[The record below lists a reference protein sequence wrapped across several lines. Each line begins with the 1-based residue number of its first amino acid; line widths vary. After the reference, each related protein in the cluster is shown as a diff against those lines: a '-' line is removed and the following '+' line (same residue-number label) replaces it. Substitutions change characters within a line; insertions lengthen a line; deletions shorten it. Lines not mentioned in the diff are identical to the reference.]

1 MPKVTVS
8 IPATLPTPAEQP
20 ITADGFPFVTVLS
33 LEPLLAYWQQ
43 WETAENPGVASLA
56 RAIRQQVGEATWLRG
71 PIADVDALLAH
82 GTDLIAV
89 LMLAVFPVASFDAD
103 LGAATP
109 PFDRRSF
116 YASPTFTE
124 LILTKDSSIKQPLNL
139 DALRLDEY
147 MTRLAYQLILHR
159 LYGADAPESN
169 SLIFTVPDYSIGLY
183 RHFGVEFNPQFVTV
197 RTVSEPPV
205 LSAEQLEML
214 AHNRHRL
221 DLLREL
227 LPPEYFVLE
236 GFSIIH
242 LVDVTTQ
249 ETLSELKYDLL
260 EHDVL
265 QTPAHFEQIQEKLR
279 VLFGNPS
286 VQLGVAAYDDKK
298 STFVDFGRKVNHSLL
313 TKNQRTDDF
322 QDGFRKVHA
331 RLLNQREP
339 LVIRDV
345 ATSADLP
352 PDVRA
357 HMLAQGIRS
366 AILAQLSYGTATVG
380 LLELGSFDANAFDE
394 YDVEKVGQLMPL
406 FAVAVRRN
414 AEELNNRVQAVIREK
429 FTAIHPTMEW
439 RFNDAARRLLQRLDE
454 GNRNA
459 EIEAIVF
466 HEVYPL
472 HGSADIRSSSTARNE
487 AIQADLIEHLTLAN
501 KVLKEA
507 SAYQQLPILDEL
519 KFYISKNL
527 RRLRQGLT
535 TGDEVSI
542 YESLK
547 TEVEPLFEYLA
558 QHTLELRPTITHYWD
573 NIDPNLGI
581 LYKRRKDFEVS
592 VTTLNDA
599 VADFL
604 DEEEAKAQKMFPH
617 YFNRFKTDGVEYNMY
632 VGESLVE
639 NRSFDL
645 VFLKNLRLWQLLTMV
660 EITRRTA
667 ALKPTLPVP
676 LDTTQLILIHGQPL
690 SIRFRMDERQFDVDG
705 TYNIRYEIIKK
716 RIDKAT
722 VEGTGERLTQ
732 PGQIALV
739 YAQTREAEEYLEYID
754 YLQDRG
760 LLEAGVE
767 ELQLEELQGV
777 KGLLALRVKVKI
789 SI

>member
-1 MPKVTVS
+1 MPKVLV
-8 IPATLPTPAEQP
+8 PVPETPVAPMVQQE
-20 ITADGFPFVTVLS
+20 FPFVTVLS
-33 LEPLLAYWQQ
+33 LEPLLTYWQT
-43 WETAENPGVASLA
+43 WETAANPGVASLA
-56 RAIRQQVGEATWLRG
+56 RSIGGQINEAPWLRG
-71 PIADVDALLAH
+71 SIDDAEKLLAH

-89 LMLAVFPVASFDAD
+89 LMLAVFPVASFDSD
-103 LGAATP
+103 LGAVMP
-109 PFDRRSF
+109 PFSRRSF
-116 YASPTFTE
+116 FATPSFAS
-124 LILTKDSSIKQPLNL
+124 LILNKDRSVKQPLNM
-139 DALRLDEY
+139 DAQQLEQHMER
-147 MTRLAYQLILHR
+147 MAYQLILHR
-159 LYGADAPESN
+159 LYGADAPDN
-169 SLIFTVPDYSIGLY
+169 STLVFTVPDYEIGLY
-183 RHFGVEFNPQFVTV
+183 RHFGAEFNSQFITV
-197 RTVSEPPV
+197 RTTGQQPE
-205 LSAEQLEML
+205 LSVEQLEFL
-214 AHNRHRL
+214 VHNRHRL
-221 DLLREL
+221 DLLQEM
-227 LPPEYFVLE
+227 LPPQNFIFE
-236 GFSIIH
+236 GFSVVH

-286 VQLGVAAYDDKK
+286 VQLGVAAFDEKK
-298 STFVDFGRKVNHSLL
+298 RAFVDFGSKINHSLL
-313 TKNQRTDDF
+313 TKPMRANDF
-322 QDGFRKVHA
+322 QGGFRRVYA
-331 RLLNQREP
+331 RLLDQREP

-345 ATSADLP
+345 ATADLP
-352 PDVRA
+352 ADVREQ
-357 HMLAQGIRS
+357 MLQLGIGS
-366 AILAQLSYGTATVG
+366 AILAQLPYGPDTVG
-380 LLELGSFDANAFDE
+380 LLELGSPNANAFDE
-394 YDVEKVGQLMPL
+394 YDVEKVSQLVPL

-414 AEELNNRVQAVIREK
+414 ADELQNRVQAIIREK

-439 RFNDAARRLLQRLDE
+439 RFNDAARRLLDHLDA

-459 EIEAIVF
+459 EIEPIVF

-472 HGSADIRSSSTARNE
+472 HGSADIRGSSTARNE
-487 AIQADLIEHLTLAN
+487 AIQSDLIEHLTLAN
-501 KVLKEA
+501 KVLNKA

-519 KFYISKNL
+519 KFYIDKNL

-558 QHTLELRPTITHYWD
+558 QHTVELRPTITKYWD
-573 NIDPNLGI
+573 NIDATLGI
-581 LYKRRKDFEVS
+581 LYKRRKDFEIS

-617 YFNRFKTDGVEYNMY
+617 YFNRFKTDGVEYNIY

-639 NRSFDL
+639 GKPFDL

-660 EITRRTA
+660 EITRLTA
-667 ALKPTLPVP
+667 RLTPTLPVP
-676 LDTTQLILIHGQPL
+676 LETTQLILIHGQSL
-690 SIRFRMDERQFDVDG
+690 SIRFRQDERQFDVDG

-722 VEGTGERLTQ
+722 VEGSHERVTQ
-732 PGQIALV
+732 PGQIALI
-739 YAQTREAEEYLEYID
+739 YAQPREAEEYLEYID

-760 LLEAGVE
+760 LLEPGVE

-789 SI
+789 